1 MSEMQSR
8 LDAHVDDDGNVV
20 IRLRNLDEEQGTE
33 LTLSPDEARTLAAG
47 LLELAGSDRGRS

>member
-1 MSEMQSR
+1 MQSR